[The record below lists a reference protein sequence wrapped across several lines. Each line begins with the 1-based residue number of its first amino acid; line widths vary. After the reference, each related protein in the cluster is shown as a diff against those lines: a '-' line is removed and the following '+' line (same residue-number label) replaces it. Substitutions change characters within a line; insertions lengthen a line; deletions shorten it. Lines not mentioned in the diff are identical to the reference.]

1 MGSAVEP
8 APPHAKRTEGF
19 AALMLVVACACWGT
33 FFSLAK
39 NWMGAANET
48 CPGGPLV
55 GSLTL
60 LGIRP
65 ILALSVFAI
74 VRPGLFLQPTRREW
88 LLGASLGLLNFAGN
102 VLQVWGLSS
111 ASPAVS
117 GFFTSMAS
125 LWVPVIALVVLR
137 MPVAGATWLGLA
149 LGVAGLAALGIDTS
163 QGFSLGQG
171 EVLTAT
177 SSLVFA
183 MVILGLDRAGRRV
196 RSEQFALPLIAIGGL
211 PGLPLAA
218 GISAYQS
225 GLDAWIDWLGTMLS
239 DPSLLRDVVLLT
251 LFSTVIGTYLLTTFQ
266 PRVPASRAALIY
278 LLEPL
283 FAAVISVLMGHDQVT
298 LRLLV
303 GGLLILGGNVLAA
316 APAWFL
322 QRSRERV
329 VTFPLPNRPPPD

>member
-1 MGSAVEP
+1 MGSVAELASP
-8 APPHAKRTEGF
+8 QAKRTEGF

-39 NWMGAANET
+39 NWQDAANET

-65 ILALSVFAI
+65 ILAWAVFGI
-74 VRPGLFLQPTRREW
+74 VRPRLFFQPTRREW
-88 LLGASLGLLNFAGN
+88 FLGASLGLLNFSGN
-102 VLQVWGLSS
+102 VLQVWGLAS

-171 EVLTAT
+171 EALTAM

-183 MVILGLDRAGRRV
+183 LVILGLDRVGRRV
-196 RSEQFALPLIAIGGL
+196 RSQHFALPLIAIGGL

-218 GISAYQS
+218 GITAYQS
-225 GLDAWIDWLGTMLS
+225 SLHAWIDWLGAMLS
-239 DPSLLRDVVLLT
+239 DLDVLRDVVLLT
-251 LFSTVIGTYLLTTFQ
+251 LFSTVIGTFLLTTFQ

-283 FAAVISVLMGHDQVT
+283 FATVISVSMGHDNVT

-303 GGLLILGGNVLAA
+303 GGFLILGGNALAA
-316 APAWFL
+316 APAWLL
-322 QRSRERV
+322 QRSRERL
-329 VTFPLPNRPPPD
+329 VTYPLPDRPPRD

>member
-1 MGSAVEP
+1 MGSAAEL
-8 APPHAKRTEGF
+8 APHAKRTEGF

-65 ILALSVFAI
+65 ILALALFAI

-137 MPVAGATWLGLA
+137 MPVADATWLGLA
-149 LGVAGLAALGIDTS
+149 LGLAGLAALGIDTS
-163 QGFSLGQG
+163 QGISLGQG
-171 EVLTAT
+171 ELLTAL

-183 MVILGLDRAGRRV
+183 AVILCLDRAGRRG
-196 RSEQFALPLIAIGGL
+196 RSEHFAIGLIA
-211 PGLPLAA
+211 
-218 GISAYQS
+218 
-225 GLDAWIDWLGTMLS
+225 
-239 DPSLLRDVVLLT
+239 
-251 LFSTVIGTYLLTTFQ
+251 IGTYLLTTFQ

-283 FAAVISVLMGHDQVT
+283 FAAAISVSMGHDRVT

-303 GGLLILGGNVLAA
+303 GGFLILGGNVLAA
-316 APAWFL
+316 APAWLL

-329 VTFPLPNRPPPD
+329 VTYQLQDRPPRD

>member
-1 MGSAVEP
+1 MGSVGDLAL
-8 APPHAKRTEGF
+8 PHAKRTEGF

-39 NWMGAANET
+39 NWQEAANET

-65 ILALSVFAI
+65 ILALTVFAL
-74 VRPGLFLQPTRREW
+74 VRPRLFLQPTRQEW
-88 LLGASLGLLNFAGN
+88 LLGAGLGLLNFSGN
-102 VLQVWGLSS
+102 VFQVWGLST

-137 MPVAGATWLGLA
+137 TPIARATWLGLG

-163 QGFSLGQG
+163 QGFGLGQG
-171 EVLTAT
+171 EVLTAL
-177 SSLVFA
+177 SSLIFA
-183 MVILGLDRAGRRV
+183 AVILCLDRAGRRA
-196 RSEQFALPLIAIGGL
+196 RSEHFTLGLIAVGGL

-218 GISAYQS
+218 GITACQS
-225 GLDAWIDWLGTMLS
+225 EHRVWIDWLITMLS
-239 DPSLLRDVVLLT
+239 DWHLVRDVVLLT
-251 LFSTVIGTYLLTTFQ
+251 FFSTVIGTFLLSTFQ

-278 LLEPL
+278 LCEPV
-283 FAAVISVLMGHDQVT
+283 FAAVISVLLGHDQVT
-298 LRLLV
+298 QRLV
-303 GGLLILGGNVLAA
+303 IGGLLILGGNALAA
-316 APAWFL
+316 LPAWL
-322 QRSRERV
+322 GQRSRESGLIC
-329 VTFPLPNRPPPD
+329 PLPDHPRRD

>member
-1 MGSAVEP
+1 MGSVAELV
-8 APPHAKRTEGF
+8 PPHSKRSEAF
-19 AALMLVVACACWGT
+19 AASMLVVACACWGT

-39 NWMGAANET
+39 NWMEAAEKT

-65 ILALSVFAI
+65 VLALALFAL
-74 VRPGLFLQPTRREW
+74 VRPRLFFQPTRREW

-102 VLQVWGLSS
+102 VLQVWGLSLV
-111 ASPAVS
+111 SPAVS

-125 LWVPVIALVVLR
+125 LWVPVIALVFLR
-137 MPVAGATWLGLA
+137 TPIARAIWLGLA
-149 LGVAGLAALGIDTS
+149 LGVAGLAALGIDTRK
-163 QGFSLGQG
+163 GFNMGQG
-171 EVLTAT
+171 EALTAL

-183 MVILGLDRAGRRV
+183 GVILCLDRVGRRV
-196 RSEQFALPLIAIGGL
+196 RSEHLALGLIAVGGL

-225 GLDAWIDWLGTMLS
+225 GFQSWIDWLRAMLS
-239 DPSLLRDVVLLT
+239 DRDVLRDVVLLT
-251 LFSTVIGTYLLTTFQ
+251 LLSTIIGTYLLTRFQ

-283 FAAVISVLMGHDQVT
+283 FAAGISVLMGHDLVS

-303 GGLLILGGNVLAA
+303 GGFLILGGNVLAA
-316 APAWFL
+316 APAWLL

-329 VTFPLPNRPPPD
+329 VTYQLPDHLPRD

>member
-1 MGSAVEP
+1 MGSAAEL
-8 APPHAKRTEGF
+8 ASLHAKRSEGF

-39 NWMGAANET
+39 NWQEAAKES

-65 ILALSVFAI
+65 ILALALFAI
-74 VRPGLFLQPTRREW
+74 VRPRLFFQPTRHEW
-88 LLGASLGLLNFAGN
+88 FLGASLGLLNFSGN
-102 VLQVWGLSS
+102 VLQVWGLST

-125 LWVPVIALVVLR
+125 LWVPVIALVFLR
-137 MPVAGATWLGLA
+137 MPIAGATWLGLA

-163 QGFSLGQG
+163 RGISLGQG
-171 EVLTAT
+171 EALTAL

-183 MVILGLDRAGRRV
+183 AVILCLDRAGRRA
-196 RSEQFALPLIAIGGL
+196 RSEHFAIGLIAIGGL

-218 GISAYQS
+218 GICAFQS
-225 GLDAWIDWLGTMLS
+225 SLHAWTDWLGATLR
-239 DPSLLRDVVLLT
+239 DLDLLRDVVLLT

-278 LLEPL
+278 LTEPV
-283 FAAVISVLMGHDQVT
+283 FAAVISVLMGHDLVT
-298 LRLLV
+298 PRLLV
-303 GGLLILGGNVLAA
+303 GGFLILGGNALAA
-316 APAWFL
+316 VPAWL
-322 QRSRERV
+322 LHRSRERIA
-329 VTFPLPNRPPPD
+329 TYQLPDRPPPD